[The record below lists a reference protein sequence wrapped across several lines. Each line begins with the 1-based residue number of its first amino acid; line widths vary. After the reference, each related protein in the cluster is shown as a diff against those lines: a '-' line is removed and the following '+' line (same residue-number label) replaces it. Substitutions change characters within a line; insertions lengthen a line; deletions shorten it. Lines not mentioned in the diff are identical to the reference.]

1 MVLTTPVP
9 SPLVEQPTVAQP
21 TVAQPTAALPQP
33 AASPAPDTVTA
44 APVMTAEELNRLG
57 RQRQPAPVMGDSTP
71 NGVGKP

>member
-21 TVAQPTAALPQP
+21 TPAVPQP

-44 APVMTAEELNRLG
+44 APVVTAEELNRLG